1 MGDLIIKPTTGS
13 GNKLI
18 IQTEDGTPIVTT
30 SDSGAALSADVSVPA
45 GNLSG
50 TLPALIGSA
59 LTGIDAATV
68 STTAPSS
75 PAVGDMWFDSTVGV
89 TAMKVYNGTSWD
101 TMSTQ
106 TQDGS
111 TAALAPEYGSDII
124 ALGKPAGLYYLTGAT
139 TANHTAQQV
148 YVDSS
153 GWMLFHRH
161 AGTGGSYNSTYE
173 ITGDALLENAVGVLS
188 SPNQGL
194 TDFGSSTT
202 AGSRGV
208 ARLATNFVRSLG
220 GDNAT
225 TNTYRFTVGGTTV
238 YITDAQWWATAPTS
252 DSYGAT
258 SISWGTSYAGRRNG
272 TGTPEAARPMGTYP
286 LGSYT
291 IPYYHGLNY
300 SGGYD
305 GTWHV
310 ASTLWVR
317 EY

>member
-75 PAVGDMWFDSTVGV
+75 PAAGDLWFDSTVGT

-101 TMSTQ
+101 TMSNQ
-106 TQDGS
+106 ILDGS

-124 ALGKPAGLYYLTGAT
+124 TLGKPAGLYWLTGASIS
-139 TANHTAQQV
+139 NHPAQQV

-153 GWMLFHRH
+153 GWMLYYRH
-161 AGTGGSYNSTYE
+161 AGTGGTQNATYD
-173 ITGDALLENAVGVLS
+173 INGDSLGEGAVGTLS
-188 SPNQGL
+188 SPTQGL
-194 TDFGSSTT
+194 TDTGSSTT

-208 ARLATNFVRSLG
+208 ARLATNFVRALG
-220 GDNAT
+220 GESSTGNI
-225 TNTYRFTVGGTTV
+225 YRFTIGGTTV
-238 YITDAQWWATAPTS
+238 YITDAQWWATATTS
-252 DSYGAT
+252 DSYGVT
-258 SISWGTSYAGRRNG
+258 SISWGTSYAGRRNS